1 MKIQKLTHRAPAVR
15 WTRKQGISE
24 MSINQILHF
33 DTIRWQVFEK
43 KNEYGEDLGN
53 RPLKLN

>member
-33 DTIRWQVFEK
+33 DTIR
-43 KNEYGEDLGN
+43 
-53 RPLKLN
+53 